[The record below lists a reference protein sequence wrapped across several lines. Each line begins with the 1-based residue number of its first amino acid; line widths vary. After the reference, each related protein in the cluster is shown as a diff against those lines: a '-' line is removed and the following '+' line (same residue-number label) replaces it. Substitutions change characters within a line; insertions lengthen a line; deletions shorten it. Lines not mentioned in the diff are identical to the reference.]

1 VRMKSTKRMLPGLL
15 VVAGLIG
22 GGLTTAAPAG
32 AEPTRAEGVVS
43 AAAAPAHSLR
53 AARTH
58 AVVKRNSWQQDVL
71 VRKSQQNWYRLKL
84 TSRSYVYSLLGSLPA
99 NYNLRLYDETG
110 KVLRKSNRKG
120 LRPESVGRTLGPG
133 TYYLRVASTKGSSRS
148 KKYALLVRVV
158 PGGSRLGILT
168 ARVDNSGLVVGDLV
182 NVSKQ
187 TLAAGHM
194 DVSFYGANGKLLRRY
209 RDNFNHLW
217 TPVAP
222 GHRAPFHAATID
234 VPKSV
239 LKKTTRVSVVPLISV
254 LPTRSAAKLSVS
266 RIKRKNVH
274 HGSWTDV
281 KVTGRINN
289 KGSRAVSV
297 ATAVFEI
304 HDKRGVLIG
313 LEEDEHGVPAHSHRK
328 FAMNYFS
335 WTANP
340 ATSVKVFETTGTLPD
355 PE

>member
-1 VRMKSTKRMLPGLL
+1 MKTVTRVLPGLL
-15 VVAGLIG
+15 VVAGLVG

-32 AEPTRAEGVVS
+32 AETGRPDVVS
-43 AAAAPAHSLR
+43 SSAAPAHSLR

-58 AVVKRNSWQQDVL
+58 AVVKRNSWRRDVL
-71 VRKSQQNWYRLKL
+71 VRKSQQNWYRLNL

-99 NYNLRLYDETG
+99 NYNLRLYDAAG

-120 LRPESVGRTLGPG
+120 MRPETVGRILGPG
-133 TYYLRVASTKGSSRS
+133 TYFLRVASTKGSSRN

-182 NVSKQ
+182 NTSKQ
-187 TLAAGHM
+187 TLVAGHM
-194 DVSFYGANGKLLRRY
+194 DVSFYGSNGKLLRRY

-217 TPVAP
+217 ISVAP

-234 VPKSV
+234 VPDSV
-239 LKKTTRVSVVPLISV
+239 LKKTTRVSVVPLVSV

-266 RIKRKNVH
+266 KVKRKNVH
-274 HGSWTDV
+274 HSGWTDV

-289 KGSRAVSV
+289 KGSRAVPS
-297 ATAVFEI
+297 ATAVLEV

-313 LEEDEHGVPAHSHRK
+313 LEEDEHRVPAHAHRK
-328 FAMNYFS
+328 FTMAHFS

-340 ATSVKVFETTGTLPD
+340 ATSVRVFEMTGTLPD